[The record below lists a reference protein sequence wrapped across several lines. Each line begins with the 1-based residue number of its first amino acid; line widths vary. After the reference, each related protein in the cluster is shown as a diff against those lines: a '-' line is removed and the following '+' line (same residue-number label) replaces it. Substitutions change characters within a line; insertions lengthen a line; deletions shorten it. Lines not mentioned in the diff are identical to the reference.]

1 MSYLQRLVDAQ
12 NRDLH
17 SARSFVERA
26 ESEKREMSVEERTA
40 WDAINAEMDKR
51 QAHISEVRADDART
65 ADIEASVA
73 FAPEVRVSVP
83 ERRESDAD
91 IVRKLVAGDIRSYNF
106 ERRDLNTV
114 DDSSVVPQSFYDIIQ
129 ESLVTV
135 GPMLDGSIVT
145 LLNTASGEDIKVP
158 VEATRPEATAIAEGT
173 SISELDPTFSS
184 ITLKSQKVAVLTK
197 ISRELMQDSGIDIM
211 GYLGRTLGTSVGIRV
226 NNLLTVGTGTTV
238 PNGIVTAA
246 GSGVVGGTAVSG
258 AFTADNLIDL
268 AHSVDGAYVRL
279 GGAFMMRRASIGA
292 VRKLKDTAGNYL
304 FAPAATVGSPDTLL
318 GFPIVENPD
327 VPAIATGAK
336 SVLFGYHGSYHVR
349 QVGGI
354 EVARSDDAYFASDE
368 IGVRLTIRV
377 WGDLGQSAAVK
388 YFIGNAA

>member
-17 SARSFVERA
+17 SARSYVERA

-40 WDAINAEMDKR
+40 WDALNAEMDKR
-51 QAHISEVRADDART
+51 QAHIAEVRADEART

-83 ERRESDAD
+83 ERRESDSD
-91 IVRKLVAGDIRSYNF
+91 IVRKLIAGDIRSYNF
-106 ERRDLNTV
+106 ERRDLNTS
-114 DDSSVVPQSFYDIIQ
+114 DDSAIVPQSFYDIIQ

-135 GPMLDGSIVT
+135 GPMLDGGVVT
-145 LLNTASGEDIKVP
+145 LLNTGSGEDIKVP
-158 VEATRPEATAIAEGT
+158 VESTRPAATAIAEGT
-173 SISELDPTFSS
+173 DIVALDPTFSN

-197 ISRELMQDSGIDIM
+197 ISRELMTDSGIDIM
-211 GYLGRTLGTSVGIRV
+211 GYLGRTLGTSIGIKV
-226 NNLLTVGTGTTV
+226 NNLLTLGTGTV
-238 PNGIVTAA
+238 EARGVVTAA
-246 GSGVVGGTAVSG
+246 GSGITGGTAVSG

-268 AHSVDGAYVRL
+268 AHSVDGAYVRQ
-279 GGAFMMRRASIGA
+279 GASFMMRRSSIGA
-292 VRKLKDTAGNYL
+292 VRKLKDNSGQYL
-304 FAPAATVGSPDTLL
+304 FVPAATVGSPDTLL

-327 VPAIATGAK
+327 VAATATSAK
-336 SVLFGYHGSYHVR
+336 SVLFGWFGSYHVR

-354 EVARSDDAYFASDE
+354 EVARSEDAYFASDE
-368 IGVRLTIRV
+368 IGVRLTMRV

>member
-12 NRDLH
+12 NHDLH

-51 QAHISEVRADDART
+51 QAHIAEVRADDART

-106 ERRDLNTV
+106 ERRDLNTS
-114 DDSSVVPQSFYDIIQ
+114 DDSSVVPQSFYDVIQ

-158 VEATRPEATAIAEGT
+158 VESTRPAATAIAEGT

-279 GGAFMMRRASIGA
+279 GGAFMMRRTSIGA

-327 VPAIATGAK
+327 VAAIATSAK

-368 IGVRLTIRV
+368 IGVRLTMRV

>member
-51 QAHISEVRADDART
+51 QAHIAEVRADDART

-91 IVRKLVAGDIRSYNF
+91 IVRKLIAGDIRSYNF

-114 DDSSVVPQSFYDIIQ
+114 DDSSVVPQSFYDVIQ

-135 GPMLDGSIVT
+135 GPMLDGGIVT

-158 VEATRPEATAIAEGT
+158 VESTRPAATAIAEGT
-173 SISELDPTFSS
+173 TITELDPTFSS
-184 ITLKSQKVAVLTK
+184 ITLKAQKVAVLTK
-197 ISRELMQDSGIDIM
+197 ISRELMTDSGIDIM

-238 PNGIVTAA
+238 PNGVVTAA

-268 AHSVDGAYVRL
+268 AHSVDGAYVRQ
-279 GGAFMMRRASIGA
+279 GASFMMRRTSIGA

-304 FAPAATVGSPDTLL
+304 FVPAATVGSPDTLL

-327 VPAIATGAK
+327 VAATATSAK
-336 SVLFGYHGSYHVR
+336 SVLFGWFGSYHVR

-354 EVARSDDAYFASDE
+354 EVARSEDAYFASDE
-368 IGVRLTIRV
+368 IGVRLTMRV